1 MRKTVGPQGR
11 RGRCAG
17 VLSVLVGPLTLLA
30 LLALWQFACSTGLVP
45 SFMLPSPVR
54 VVRALVGDWH
64 LLAGHAA
71 TSRCAGVLSVLVAPL
86 TLLALLALWQFAC
99 STGLVPSFMLPS
111 PVCVVQALV
120 GDWHLL
126 AGHAATSLAEAGL
139 GLAAGVALG
148 FAAALAMDRFDLLFR
163 AFYPIVVL
171 TQTIPTVAIAPLLVL
186 WFGYGMLPKVV
197 LIVVATFFP
206 ITVGMLEGLR
216 SVDPDEI
223 DLMRAMGATRVQ
235 ILRHVK
241 LPAAMPQFFSGL
253 KISAAY
259 AIVGAVIAEWLGGFS
274 GLGVYMTRVRKAYSF
289 DKMFAVIFLI
299 SALSLVLMWVVDAVR
314 RIAMP
319 WERRGDSTR

>member
-1 MRKTVGPQGR
+1 MRNVPASSR
-11 RGRCAG
+11 VASR
-17 VLSVLVGPLTLLA
+17 LVAPLTILA
-30 LLALWQFACSTGLVP
+30 LLAIWQLVCSAGLVP
-45 SFMLPSPVR
+45 PFMLPSPIR
-54 VVRALVGDWH
+54 VA
-64 LLAGHAA
+64 
-71 TSRCAGVLSVLVAPL
+71 
-86 TLLALLALWQFAC
+86 
-99 STGLVPSFMLPS
+99 
-111 PVCVVQALV
+111 QALV
-120 GDWHLL
+120 GDWPLL
-126 AGHAATSLAEAGL
+126 AGHAATSLTEAGL

-148 FAAALAMDRFDLLFR
+148 FAAALAMDRFDLLYR

-206 ITVGMLEGLR
+206 ITVGTLEGLR

-223 DLMRAMGATRVQ
+223 DLMRAMGATRLQ

-299 SALSLVLMWVVDAVR
+299 SGLSLVLMWAVDAVR

-319 WERRGDSTR
+319 WERRADTNR

>member
-1 MRKTVGPQGR
+1 MSR
-11 RGRCAG
+11 
-17 VLSVLVGPLTLLA
+17 LVAPLTILA
-30 LLALWQFACSTGLVP
+30 LLAIWQLVCSVGLVP
-45 SFMLPSPVR
+45 PFMLPSPIR
-54 VVRALVGDWH
+54 
-64 LLAGHAA
+64 
-71 TSRCAGVLSVLVAPL
+71 
-86 TLLALLALWQFAC
+86 
-99 STGLVPSFMLPS
+99 
-111 PVCVVQALV
+111 VVQALV
-120 GDWHLL
+120 GDWPLL
-126 AGHAATSLAEAGL
+126 VGHAATSLAEAGL

-148 FAAALAMDRFDLLFR
+148 FIAAMDRFDLLYR

-223 DLMRAMGATRVQ
+223 DLMRAMGATRLQ

-299 SALSLVLMWVVDAVR
+299 SGLSLVLMWAVDAVR

-319 WERRGDSTR
+319 WERRSDSER

>member
-1 MRKTVGPQGR
+1 MRNTEAPQGR
-11 RGRCAG
+11 RGRC
-17 VLSVLVGPLTLLA
+17 T
-30 LLALWQFACSTGLVP
+30 
-45 SFMLPSPVR
+45 
-54 VVRALVGDWH
+54 
-64 LLAGHAA
+64 
-71 TSRCAGVLSVLVAPL
+71 GVLSVLVAPL

-111 PVCVVQALV
+111 PVRVVQALV

-223 DLMRAMGATRVQ
+223 DLMRAMGATCVQ

-299 SALSLVLMWVVDAVR
+299 SALSLALMWAVDAVR

-319 WERRGDSTR
+319 WERRGDSIR